1 MMATS
6 SAQQSRHP
14 RESTSV
20 RREDPIRM
28 AVMLESGHVSMC
40 TEAAERWLSAA
51 RRTRIH
57 GFVQGLRAPV
67 ERPVRVSVDGVSVRI
82 VSMVGESGVFGI
94 WIDGSADPVEALSPR
109 LRQVAEFAAAGATAT
124 EIGETLELSTHTV
137 RGYLKDVYR
146 RLGVANRVE
155 LSARLRARNGHAS

>member
-1 MMATS
+1 
-6 SAQQSRHP
+6 
-14 RESTSV
+14 
-20 RREDPIRM
+20 
-28 AVMLESGHVSMC
+28 
-40 TEAAERWLSAA
+40 
-51 RRTRIH
+51 
-57 GFVQGLRAPV
+57 
-67 ERPVRVSVDGVSVRI
+67 
-82 VSMVGESGVFGI
+82 MVGESGVFGI